1 MRVEGLEPTH
11 LAALDPKSSVS
22 TNSTTPASALL
33 DRRRALNKGGQKYF
47 IFNVEQGSETFL
59 SIKKPYEVAQGF
71 LNSGLFGLFT
81 HKAGVFTSHSKHR
94 KYANS
99 Y

>member
-1 MRVEGLEPTH
+1 
-11 LAALDPKSSVS
+11 
-22 TNSTTPASALL
+22 
-33 DRRRALNKGGQKYF
+33 
-47 IFNVEQGSETFL
+47 L